1 MHRARENETMK
12 GILTYP
18 ECVLAVF
25 ADPVGGEEI
34 RVVEVNRLLRQSHL
48 LLDLLVEWLNGLK
61 RSVTKISKLNRRHTI

>member
-1 MHRARENETMK
+1 MK
-12 GILTYP
+12 VIFTYP

-48 LLDLLVEWLNGLK
+48 LLDLLVEWLNGLN
-61 RSVTKISKLNRRHTI
+61 RSVTIFLH

>member
-1 MHRARENETMK
+1 MK
-12 GILTYP
+12 GVLTYP

-48 LLDLLVEWLNGLK
+48 LLDLLVEWLNGLN
-61 RSVTKISKLNRRHTI
+61 RSVTNVFTLNRRQTI

>member
-1 MHRARENETMK
+1 MK
-12 GILTYP
+12 GVLTYP

-48 LLDLLVEWLNGLK
+48 LLDLLVEWLNGLN
-61 RSVTKISKLNRRHTI
+61 RSVTNFFTLNRRQTI